1 MFAQKNKKSDYSISV
16 IRYSNK
22 NFTLIELLVVIAI
35 IAILAGMLLPAL
47 NAARNKAKAI
57 SCVNNLKQLGTALN
71 GYTVDYDGYFTP
83 LETSVASTVA
93 WCGSRSNS
101 NDAFQSEGGL
111 LFDYLGKS
119 KQIKNCPDSPQVSAT
134 SDFGD
139 FGNNAGSGGYGYNGT
154 YLGRQGD
161 WGTPQYY
168 YPSKLS
174 QIKNNSQT
182 IAFADSAG
190 LNTSK
195 EFIQVYSVTAPQ
207 SAFGALSPDMHFR
220 HGGQASVSWVD
231 GHVSSEKLTFSHAHY
246 RLSSVGET
254 MILKLGWFGA
264 DNNDLFDRD

>member
-1 MFAQKNKKSDYSISV
+1 MLTNKHGKSDYSLSV
-16 IRYSNK
+16 IRHSDK
-22 NFTLIELLVVIAI
+22 IFTLVELLVVIAI

-47 NAARNKAKAI
+47 SQARNKAKAI

-71 GYTVDYDGYFTP
+71 GYVGDYDGYFTP
-83 LETSVASTVA
+83 LETSVDSTVA

-101 NDAFQSEGGL
+101 NDPFEAEGGL

-119 KQIKNCPDSPQVSAT
+119 KQIKNCPDSPQISAS

-168 YPSKLS
+168 YPSKIS
-174 QIKNNSQT
+174 QIKQNSQT

-190 LNTSK
+190 LDTDK
-195 EFIQVYSVTAPQ
+195 KFVQIYSVTAPQ
-207 SAFGALSPDMHFR
+207 SAYGPLSPDMHFR
-220 HGGQASVSWVD
+220 HGGSASVNWVD
-231 GHVSSEKLTFSHAHY
+231 GHVSAEKLAFAHAHY
-246 RLSSVGET
+246 RLSSIGET
-254 MILKLGWFGA
+254 MALKLGWFGA